1 MEAKLE
7 EAPAAAAAAE
17 PEEAAVGETAMGLF
31 GVGDDDDFG
40 VQLERA
46 AGAGE
51 SFYMLS
57 TRWLADLARLGS
69 PCQQK
74 W

>member
-40 VQLERA
+40 VQLEASGRGRGVFLHA
-46 AGAGE
+46 L
-51 SFYMLS
+51 Y
-57 TRWLADLARLGS
+57 TLAS
-69 PCQQK
+69 
-74 W
+74 